1 MTAEAG
7 PRFEQT
13 VEREEA
19 AHDVLRRFDA
29 VGTRDHEPITDR
41 VLSALPPGGP
51 TGSAGTRVIDAAY
64 VTERL
69 ADVVGNTDL
78 SGYIL

>member
-1 MTAEAG
+1 LLDEVSFGA
-7 PRFEQT
+7 P
-13 VEREEA
+13 EE
-19 AHDVLRRFDA
+19 
-29 VGTRDHEPITDR
+29 
-41 VLSALPPGGP
+41 
-51 TGSAGTRVIDAAY
+51 AGTRVIDAAY